1 MTSEFHRANTRD
13 SMTYL
18 ADLDEFDIVNA
29 HSDAIEALQSDNSGL
44 ADYNNTGDAQS
55 LTADVWT
62 TITNDGAGA
71 FTNLNY
77 LPSGV
82 DALQQSPGYLDFTD
96 LRLGSAVIVRVDI
109 SVTPSVNGASLDLR
123 YQLGTGAGTYYLP
136 RSLGAMSNG
145 GGIEYRFV
153 EEAYIY
159 MGDLNTRDN
168 PGLLQLRVSE
178 DSSVQNAGWAIQVI
192 R

>member
-1 MTSEFHRANTRD
+1 MISNFYRANTQD

-29 HSDAIEALQSDNSGL
+29 HSDAIEALQASDSGF
-44 ADYNNTGDAQS
+44 ADYNNAGAAQS

-62 TITNDGAGA
+62 AITNDGAGA
-71 FTNLNY
+71 FTNLAY
-77 LPSGV
+77 LPEGV
-82 DALQQSPGYLDFTD
+82 TALQQSPGDLDFTD
-96 LRLGSAVIVRVDI
+96 LGLGSAVIVRVDI
-109 SVTPSVNGASLDLR
+109 TVTPSVNGASLDLR

-159 MGDLNTRDN
+159 MGDTNTRDN
-168 PGLLQLRVSE
+168 PGQLQLRVSE
-178 DSSVQNAGWAIQVI
+178 DATVVNAGWAIQVI